1 MEKVIGI
8 VISLMFFG
16 VVARINIPLAAQSA
30 SEQRSP
36 TPNPPK
42 FTLKTSVNRVLLDV
56 VVTDA
61 KAQPV
66 QGLTK
71 DDFTIEED
79 GHLQSILSFDVF
91 DFDQGMDY
99 RPPPNLPALPSDT
112 FVNLPAR
119 LLIVSGL

>member
-56 VVTDA
+56 VVTAPQRNDPA
-61 KAQPV
+61 ITAASMRPDSVSTSSVTTNKA
-66 QGLTK
+66 
-71 DDFTIEED
+71 
-79 GHLQSILSFDVF
+79 
-91 DFDQGMDY
+91 
-99 RPPPNLPALPSDT
+99 
-112 FVNLPAR
+112 
-119 LLIVSGL
+119 